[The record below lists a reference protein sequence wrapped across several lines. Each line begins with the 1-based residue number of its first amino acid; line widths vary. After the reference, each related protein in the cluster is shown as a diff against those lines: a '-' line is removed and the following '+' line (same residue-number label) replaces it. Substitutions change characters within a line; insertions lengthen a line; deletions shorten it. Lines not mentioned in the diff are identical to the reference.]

1 MTRVLPSSPNWYC
14 NSVIDATNDG
24 MIAYG
29 ARSDVNI
36 LLLTANCSTPSL
48 PCNNQKAASS
58 QPDDVTTEENPSA
71 QDKDN
76 GSSSKSQLDQKIFQ
90 QQTGIDYDDCVL
102 LCTMSRLHRERL
114 TSVRLRK
121 HTELTD
127 KAEQQIDYSMF
138 TGSDDSKVRHYL
150 ISRCA
155 ADNTVKHRLIA
166 EYELPK
172 NVSWSPSPII
182 LSN

>member
-14 NSVIDATNDG
+14 NSVIDATDDG

-36 LLLTANCSTPSL
+36 LYLTANCSTPSL

-58 QPDDVTTEENPSA
+58 QDDVTTEEKPSV
-71 QDKDN
+71 QDKDY
-76 GSSSKSQLDQKIFQ
+76 GSSSKSQLDQKTFQ
-90 QQTGIDYDDCVL
+90 QQTGSVYDDCVL

-172 NVSWSPSPII
+172 NVSWSPSLII

>member
-1 MTRVLPSSPNWYC
+1 MTRVLPSTPNWYC
-14 NSVIDATNDG
+14 NSVIDATDDG
-24 MIAYG
+24 VIAYG

-36 LLLTANCSTPSL
+36 LLLTANCSAPSL
-48 PCNNQKAASS
+48 HCNNQKAASS
-58 QPDDVTTEENPSA
+58 QHDDVNTEENPTV

-76 GSSSKSQLDQKIFQ
+76 GSSSKSQLDKKTFQ

-121 HTELTD
+121 RKELID
-127 KAEQQIDYSMF
+127 KAEQQVDYSMC
-138 TGSDDSKVRHYL
+138 TGTDDGIVRHYM
-150 ISRCA
+150 ISRCT

-172 NVSWSPSPII
+172 NVSWSPSSVI
-182 LSN
+182 LPN